1 MAGKTTRRG
10 DVAASTSALVSGRE
24 PSAESDDERREAR
37 YRFALVTKEEEMN
50 AAIVVVLRHLI
61 RSAALIVVAD
71 VVVWTVTS
79 FAGDV
84 APTLQSLLAF
94 STISATY
101 YGMYVARWNRSL
113 FDAMT
118 RTITAATVGSCV
130 VIFGNAMALRV
141 VPRSLAD
148 VVFIVIVS
156 TLSSLFG
163 VYATDL
169 RLHSVTTRRSPMRL
183 LADST
188 LHGTWCS
195 VAGIVCWAYAFSEL
209 IPTLTFV
216 DTCAWSSLIA
226 FVFSA
231 ALRWLRAMH
240 VLYTVDHWIIRT
252 IMTKT
257 QKVSER
263 ITRSMPS
270 FVTDVD
276 VLSSANVPRAAE
288 RPESSI
294 ELLRSARIMPIF
306 TEPQAEV
313 QQEVVAEDIT
323 DEPTSLPVI
332 EDATS
337 DTHDNTHETD
347 DGLAEWSVP
356 RRIVYAPP
364 FTVVREL
371 SASMIAS
378 SSASTKS
385 VDEPSSIQCRR
396 RVRKRQYRRRR
407 TATDRNIDMS
417 QIVSSEIDI
426 ALNIGVSIEAE
437 LERVLERRQARLAEL
452 KNQNANPVS
461 IAQVEADVSAIRAEL
476 RRASSTRER
485 FQSAQTSYESDL
497 EIWMESIRAAAAVSR
512 LDYAIDK
519 LKSASVKDDPQIKDL
534 IDQRAVWGLR
544 LVSSQ
549 IFTIVELQDSL
560 YTGKKRS
567 SVVIADLRANIET
580 LERKLSQLQEQEI
593 NSGCK
598 REELEARL
606 LSITSELD
614 TVRERERIAL
624 EDWRKERVKLEIELE
639 ASVKELQT
647 ATRTVD
653 EALKAKMDLLAE
665 LQSAEEK
672 SESDAQIIQRLEHE
686 TRTLQAKLQSL
697 SAQLSDANASIE
709 QINGRRSDLEAEL
722 QIKVAELEAALSH
735 DAADSLVEDLKREV
749 DSLNVELNMLRE
761 QRAAEMSDVELLLRK
776 QLAEAQEQ
784 LEAQRVEL
792 KREAQA
798 EIDALNN
805 EMDSIRKEMEQLA
818 TEMSDKT
825 RQGLDYRKQVEERQS
840 EIKTLKRCEESA
852 SRALADSKAKL
863 AQVEEELEAKQ
874 RVLQERIELA
884 ANQTELESKLAD
896 SEAELERVRRDL
908 SSLKNERDSIE
919 IELERVLSDEL
930 PEVEHLRSRLASV
943 ESERD
948 VLRTELSDA
957 MSRQVASLSDFD
969 AQRGALEEQLAARDS
984 KLERVRAELIES
996 HASGESRSAR
1006 IAELESERASLQSE
1020 LDALASKLSDVE
1032 ASQVA
1037 SLSDSD
1043 AQRAALEAQLAA
1055 RDAEL

>member
-24 PSAESDDERREAR
+24 RSAESDDERREAR

-378 SSASTKS
+378 SSESTKS
-385 VDEPSSIQCRR
+385 VDEPS
-396 RVRKRQYRRRR
+396 
-407 TATDRNIDMS
+407 
-417 QIVSSEIDI
+417 
-426 ALNIGVSIEAE
+426 
-437 LERVLERRQARLAEL
+437 
-452 KNQNANPVS
+452 
-461 IAQVEADVSAIRAEL
+461 
-476 RRASSTRER
+476 
-485 FQSAQTSYESDL
+485 
-497 EIWMESIRAAAAVSR
+497 
-512 LDYAIDK
+512 
-519 LKSASVKDDPQIKDL
+519 
-534 IDQRAVWGLR
+534 
-544 LVSSQ
+544 
-549 IFTIVELQDSL
+549 
-560 YTGKKRS
+560 
-567 SVVIADLRANIET
+567 
-580 LERKLSQLQEQEI
+580 
-593 NSGCK
+593 
-598 REELEARL
+598 
-606 LSITSELD
+606 
-614 TVRERERIAL
+614 
-624 EDWRKERVKLEIELE
+624 
-639 ASVKELQT
+639 
-647 ATRTVD
+647 
-653 EALKAKMDLLAE
+653 
-665 LQSAEEK
+665 
-672 SESDAQIIQRLEHE
+672 
-686 TRTLQAKLQSL
+686 
-697 SAQLSDANASIE
+697 
-709 QINGRRSDLEAEL
+709 
-722 QIKVAELEAALSH
+722 
-735 DAADSLVEDLKREV
+735 
-749 DSLNVELNMLRE
+749 
-761 QRAAEMSDVELLLRK
+761 
-776 QLAEAQEQ
+776 
-784 LEAQRVEL
+784 
-792 KREAQA
+792 
-798 EIDALNN
+798 
-805 EMDSIRKEMEQLA
+805 
-818 TEMSDKT
+818 
-825 RQGLDYRKQVEERQS
+825 
-840 EIKTLKRCEESA
+840 
-852 SRALADSKAKL
+852 
-863 AQVEEELEAKQ
+863 
-874 RVLQERIELA
+874 
-884 ANQTELESKLAD
+884 
-896 SEAELERVRRDL
+896 
-908 SSLKNERDSIE
+908 
-919 IELERVLSDEL
+919 
-930 PEVEHLRSRLASV
+930 
-943 ESERD
+943 
-948 VLRTELSDA
+948 
-957 MSRQVASLSDFD
+957 
-969 AQRGALEEQLAARDS
+969 
-984 KLERVRAELIES
+984 
-996 HASGESRSAR
+996 
-1006 IAELESERASLQSE
+1006 
-1020 LDALASKLSDVE
+1020 
-1032 ASQVA
+1032 
-1037 SLSDSD
+1037 
-1043 AQRAALEAQLAA
+1043 
-1055 RDAEL
+1055 